1 MDRGQAIPLR
11 SEVSAGDMWNLAS
24 LFTDAAAWESAFAIY
39 KGRIEEIE
47 GARDRLGAGL
57 QGFAG
62 VLALR
67 ADLGLLTE
75 RLGVYANLRLTEDE
89 GDNDARGRLSRF
101 MTAATESETAWA
113 WFVPA
118 LLRLPAAEVEA
129 MLGDSLCESYRVF
142 VRKILRTRPHIL
154 SEPEERLLALQ
165 ADANQTASDTFSV
178 LTNVDIDFGQIETAS
193 GPRPLTQS
201 TFSSFLRDP
210 DRNLRQRAWEAFY
223 RGFDLH
229 RNTLASLY
237 AGSVKLDVYQAR
249 ARGFASS
256 RAAALFPDKVPEA
269 VYDNLVGTI
278 RKNLDVLHGYYELRK
293 RALGLPELRHWDV
306 YVPLAPEA
314 RAEHSYDE
322 AVRLVSEALAP
333 LGPEYVATLRGGLA
347 GNWVDRYENKGK
359 SSGAFSA
366 GSFSAD
372 PFILMNYKPDLLRDV
387 FTLAHEGGHSMH
399 SWYSSRSNPF
409 LCYEYTIFEA
419 EVASTFNEELLFAQ
433 LYAAAP
439 DDATRVSLMST
450 KVDNIVA
457 TLFRQT
463 MFAEFEAQVHS
474 MQESGEPLT
483 VDSLRQTYHGLLTAY
498 FGPAMTFEA
507 ASDLEGLRIPHF
519 YRAFYVYKYA
529 TGISAS
535 IALARRLLAGSAQV
549 RDDYFAFLRSGG
561 SRYPIEALRV
571 AGVDMASPGP
581 IEDACAGFRADVE
594 ELARLLG
601 PSAAGRPA

>member
-1 MDRGQAIPLR
+1 MDKGQAIPLR
-11 SEVSAGDMWNLAS
+11 SEVSAGDTWNLAS
-24 LFTDAAAWESAFAIY
+24 LFADAAAWEAAFVIY
-39 KGRIEEIE
+39 KGRIAEIE
-47 GARDRLGAGL
+47 GARNSLGSGL
-57 QGFAG
+57 QGFAS

-67 ADLGLLTE
+67 SDLGLLTE
-75 RLGVYANLRLTEDE
+75 RLGVYAHLRLTEDE
-89 GDNDARGRLSRF
+89 GDNEARGRMSRF
-101 MTAATESETAWA
+101 MTAATEAETAWA

-118 LLRLPAAEVEA
+118 LLKLPPREVEA
-129 MLGDSLCESYRVF
+129 LLADKLCEAYRVF
-142 VRKILRTRPHIL
+142 VHKILRTRPHIL

-165 ADANQTASDTFSV
+165 ADANQTASDSFSV

-193 GPRPLTQS
+193 GLRPLTQS
-201 TFSSFLRDP
+201 TFASFQRDP
-210 DRNLRQRAWEAFY
+210 DRSLRQRAWEAFY

-229 RNTLASLY
+229 RHTLATLY

-256 RAAALFPDKVPEA
+256 RAAALFPDDVPET

-278 RKNLDVLHGYYELRK
+278 RSNLDPLHGYYELRK
-293 RALGLPELRHWDV
+293 RALGLPDLRHWDV
-306 YVPLAPEA
+306 YVPLAAEA

-322 AVRLVSEALAP
+322 AVALVSEALAP
-333 LGPEYVATLRGGLA
+333 LGPEYVATLRGGLR

-359 SSGAFSA
+359 SSGAFSS
-366 GSFSAD
+366 GSYSAD
-372 PFILMNYKPDLLRDV
+372 PFILMNYKPDVLRDV

-409 LCYEYTIFEA
+409 LSYDYTIFEA

-463 MFAEFEAQVHS
+463 MFAEFEAGVHR
-474 MQESGEPLT
+474 MQETGEPLT
-483 VDSLRQTYHGLLTAY
+483 LDSLRQAYRSLLEAY

-529 TGISAS
+529 TGVSAS
-535 IALARRLLAGSAQV
+535 IALSRRLLAGGAPE
-549 RDDYFAFLRSGG
+549 REDYFAFLRSGG

-571 AGVDMASPGP
+571 AGVDMASPTP
-581 IEDACAGFRADVE
+581 IADACAGFRADVA

-601 PSAAGRPA
+601 SSPAGSPA